1 MEWANIIGGLIA
13 ALVFAIGLP
22 LALRKRKQTAPRK
35 MGEFFEHLQK
45 MGVKASLV
53 EKDAAEGKI
62 GTKRGSGQKSE
73 GVIEIKDRN
82 IDYVN
87 VVSVASQY
95 GVNYY
100 LDFLVRRPNWIAQ
113 QKRKKTRMVKKRS
126 SATGGKIV
134 DIKWKGDDHL
144 SRELNLDYRLKDRLL
159 QAEPGEL
166 KGGIQIYPEP
176 KHEYS
181 RVRTAY
187 LLPSPD
193 LFEAIDIIAGH
204 VKAGW

>member
-13 ALVFAIGLP
+13 ALVFAVGLP
-22 LALRKRKQTAPRK
+22 LALRKRKQTAPQK

-53 EKDAAEGKI
+53 EKDSAEGKI
-62 GTKRGSGQKSE
+62 GTGRGSGQRSE
-73 GVIEIKDRN
+73 GVIEIKERK
-82 IDYVN
+82 IDYIN

-100 LDFLVRRPNWIAQ
+100 LDFLARRPNWISQ
-113 QKRKKTRMVKKRS
+113 QKRKRTRMVKKKS
-126 SATGGKIV
+126 SIIGGKIV
-134 DIKWKGDDHL
+134 DIQWKGDDHL

-159 QAEPGEL
+159 QAEPSEL
-166 KGGIQIYPEP
+166 KEGIQIYPEP
-176 KHEYS
+176 KQEYS